1 MLTLGRSKE
10 YRTRTNTEVAQ
21 EGEDAGDRPGY
32 VWDTYKPTPVMSTYL
47 VAWLVSKYE
56 SAKSTSARGVKFEA
70 FYNNASQMQ
79 HAADVGAKML
89 DHFEQ
94 KVFGIN
100 YNLPKMDIVAAPK
113 FEFGA
118 MENWGMMIF
127 QDYLV
132 ARKGQNANWIF
143 TMDGVMAHELVF
155 IPFHYCETQPSNR
168 PLQCIG

>member
-1 MLTLGRSKE
+1 
-10 YRTRTNTEVAQ
+10 
-21 EGEDAGDRPGY
+21 
-32 VWDTYKPTPVMSTYL
+32 
-47 VAWLVSKYE
+47 
-56 SAKSTSARGVKFEA
+56 
-70 FYNNASQMQ
+70 MQ

-143 TMDGVMAHELVF
+143 TMDGIMAHELVIFHFF
-155 IPFHYCETQPSNR
+155 IAKLSLPTDHCNVLAE
-168 PLQCIG
+168 

>member
-1 MLTLGRSKE
+1 MLTLGRPKE
-10 YRTRTNTEVAQ
+10 YRTRTNTEVTQ
-21 EGEDAGDRPGY
+21 EGEDLGDPPGY

-47 VAWLVSKYE
+47 VAWVVCKYE

-70 FYNNASQMQ
+70 FYHNASGMQ

-118 MENWGMMIF
+118 MENWGMMVF
-127 QDYLV
+127 LENLV
-132 ARKGQNANWIF
+132 VEYKENAKF
-143 TMDGVMAHELVF
+143 SDDLVMAHELVICHF
-155 IPFHYCETQPSNR
+155 MRKGVKKSTFF
-168 PLQCIG
+168 